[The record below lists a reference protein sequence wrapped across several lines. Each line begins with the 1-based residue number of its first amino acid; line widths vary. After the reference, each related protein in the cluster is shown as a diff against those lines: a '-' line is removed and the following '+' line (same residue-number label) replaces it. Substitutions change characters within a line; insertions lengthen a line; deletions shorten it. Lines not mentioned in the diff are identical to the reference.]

1 MSIGYNKFYKNTRP
15 SRPSVEARLLHE
27 FGAEFYGVEMR
38 LLVTG
43 FIREEKDYAG
53 VEELIGD
60 IRVDC
65 EVARKSLDREA
76 WASRAHWM
84 GVGWCDKQ
92 QSRIGM
98 WYKDLG

>member
-1 MSIGYNKFYKNTRP
+1 M
-15 SRPSVEARLLHE
+15 LHE
-27 FGAEFYGVEMR
+27 FGADFYGIEMR

-53 VEELIGD
+53 VEELIED

-76 WASRAHWM
+76 WALRETGEGTLDGSWLVR
-84 GVGWCDKQ
+84 
-92 QSRIGM
+92 
-98 WYKDLG
+98 